1 MNPISII
8 TGLGIILL
16 TIGALS
22 LCFFPHQCSPEDWD
36 TGPPPNPFEIAMFS
50 SGILFLF
57 LGLSLAHLSP
67 LCSQIPNPNPRKVE
81 LVIPG
86 DAQMN
91 AEIIREDTRIRLK
104 DL

>member
-1 MNPISII
+1 MNAISII
-8 TGLGIILL
+8 ICLGIILL

-22 LCFFPHQCSPEDWD
+22 LCLFPHQCDPQDWD
-36 TGPPPNPFEIAMFS
+36 IGPPVTPFEIAIFV

-57 LGLSLAHLSP
+57 LGLSLEYLSS
-67 LCSQIPNPNPRKVE
+67 LCSQTPNTKPRKVE

-91 AEIIREDTRIRLK
+91 AEIIRKNDRIHLK
-104 DL
+104 NL